1 MATVRLQ
8 LFGRS
13 LELTAKQLTAPYSP
27 GAVTGGGWY
36 PLVVRE
42 PYPGAWQVNV
52 EARRDQVL
60 QYAPVFSCVTL
71 IAQDIGKL
79 TLRLVEEN
87 DDDLWEETS
96 SAAFSPVLRK
106 PNRYQTTTKFVEQW
120 ITSKLMWGNAYVLKE
135 RDNRGVVVALYVLDP
150 MRVTP
155 LVAPDG
161 QVYYQLQRDTMAG
174 TLTLAGDQHTFIVP
188 ASEIIHDRMV
198 CLFHPLV
205 GMSPIYACATAA
217 LQGLAIQ
224 NTSSAFFTNGS
235 RPSGL
240 ITAPAGMTP
249 DQLAQA
255 KSDWETFNGPGN
267 AGKVAVITAD
277 IKYTQLSMNAVDAQ
291 LIQQLGWTAATI
303 CSVYHVPPFL
313 IGVGEIPRGVQL
325 ESLWQ
330 MYHSLCI
337 QSLLTNFET
346 VLDEGLGI
354 DTPINGTQ
362 YGTEFDINDLIWM
375 DTATKTKAAADAIG
389 AGAMSPDEARERYF
403 GLGPVEG
410 GDTPYM
416 QQQMFSLKALAQRD
430 SQDPFAKPTPAPMT
444 TPAAQVGQVPEADAV
459 KTVID
464 QLGHAIRRR
473 AIERGLRAA

>member
-1 MATVRLQ
+1 MASLRLQ
-8 LFGRS
+8 LLGRG
-13 LELTAKQLTAPYSP
+13 LELTAKSLTAPYSP
-27 GAVTGGGWY
+27 GTARGGWW

-42 PYPGAWQVNV
+42 PYAGAWQVNV
-52 EARRDQVL
+52 EGRRDLIL
-60 QYAPVFSCVTL
+60 QYAPVFACITL
-71 IAQDIGKL
+71 IASDIGKIR
-79 TLRLVEEN
+79 LRLVEQDE
-87 DDDLWEETS
+87 DDIWNETD

-106 PNRYQTTTKFVEQW
+106 PNHYQTIIKFVEQW

-135 RDNRGVVVALYVLDP
+135 RDARGVVVALYVLDP
-150 MRVTP
+150 LRVTP
-155 LVAPDG
+155 LIAPDG
-161 QVYYQLQRDTMAG
+161 GIYYQLRHDNLSGQLIDLPG
-174 TLTLAGDQHTFIVP
+174 DTLTVP

-205 GMSPIYACATAA
+205 GMSPVYACAAAA

-224 NTSSAFFTNGS
+224 NTSTAFFTNGS

-249 DQLAQA
+249 EQLAQA

-267 AGKVAVITAD
+267 AGRVAVITAD
-277 IKYTQLSMNAVDAQ
+277 IKYTQLTMSAVEAQ
-291 LIQQLGWTAATI
+291 LIDQLKWTAENI
-303 CSVYHVPPFL
+303 CSCYHVPPFM
-313 IGVGEIPRGVQL
+313 IGVGEAPRGVAL

-337 QSLLTNFET
+337 QSLITNFET
-346 VLDEGLGI
+346 ALDEGLGLAM
-354 DTPINGTQ
+354 PINGTQ
-362 YGTEFDINDLIWM
+362 YGTELDIDDLIWM

-430 SQDPFAKPTPAPMT
+430 QQDPFAKPQPAPM
-444 TPAAQVGQVPEADAV
+444 AARAGQVPPGQVGASVRHLLTKALDV
-459 KTVID
+459 
-464 QLGHAIRRR
+464 
-473 AIERGLRAA
+473 AA

>member
-1 MATVRLQ
+1 MASIRLR
-8 LFGRS
+8 LFGRG
-13 LELTAKQLTAPYSP
+13 LELTAKALTAPYSP

-42 PYPGAWQVNV
+42 PYAGAWQVNV
-52 EARRDQVL
+52 EGRRDQVL
-60 QYAPVFSCVTL
+60 QYAPVFACVTL

-87 DDDLWEETS
+87 DDDMWEETS
-96 SAAFSPVLRK
+96 SPAFSPVLRK

-120 ITSKLMWGNAYVLKE
+120 ITSKLMWGNAYILKE
-135 RDNRGVVVALYVLDP
+135 RDARGVVVALYVLDP
-150 MRVTP
+150 LRVTP

-161 QVYYQLQRDTMAG
+161 GVYYQLQHDNLSG
-174 TLTLAGDQHTFIVP
+174 SLALAREPADQFILP

-224 NTSSAFFTNGS
+224 ATSSAFFTNGS

-255 KSDWETFNGPGN
+255 KTDWETFNGPGN
-267 AGKVAVITAD
+267 AGRVAVITAD

-291 LIQQLGWTAATI
+291 LIQQLGWTAGTI
-303 CSVYHVPPFL
+303 CSVFHVPSFL
-313 IGVGEIPRGVQL
+313 IGVGELPRGVSL

-330 MYHSLCI
+330 MYHSLCL
-337 QSLLTNFET
+337 QSLITNFENA
-346 VLDEGLGI
+346 LDEGLGL
-354 DTPINGTQ
+354 TPATSSTQ
-362 YGTEFDINDLIWM
+362 YGTELDIDDLIWM

-389 AGAMSPDEARERYF
+389 AGAMSPDEARERYY

-430 SQDPFAKPTPAPMT
+430 ASDPFSKPAPAPMAAPPS
-444 TPAAQVGQVPEADAV
+444 TPAADQVP
-459 KTVID
+459 KD
-464 QLGHAIRRR
+464 QV
-473 AIERGLRAA
+473 AANVRHLLTKALDVAA

>member
-1 MATVRLQ
+1 MASVRLH
-8 LFGRS
+8 LFGRG
-13 LELTAKQLTAPYSP
+13 LELTAKALTAPYSP
-27 GAVTGGGWY
+27 GAVTGGGWA

-60 QYAPVFSCVTL
+60 QYAPVFACVTL

-87 DDDLWEETS
+87 DDDMWEETS
-96 SAAFSPVLRK
+96 SPAFSPVLRK

-120 ITSKLMWGNAYVLKE
+120 ITSKLMWGNAYILKE
-135 RDNRGVVVALYVLDP
+135 RDARGVVVALYVLDP
-150 MRVTP
+150 LRVTP
-155 LVAPDG
+155 LIAPDG
-161 QVYYQLQRDTMAG
+161 GVYYQLQHDNLSG
-174 TLTLAGDQHTFIVP
+174 SLALAREPADKFILP

-224 NTSSAFFTNGS
+224 ATSSAFFTNGS

-255 KSDWETFNGPGN
+255 KTDWETFNGPGN
-267 AGKVAVITAD
+267 AGRVAVITAD

-291 LIQQLGWTAATI
+291 LIQQLGWTAGTI
-303 CSVYHVPPFL
+303 CSVFHVPSFL
-313 IGVGEIPRGVQL
+313 IGVGELPRGVSL

-330 MYHSLCI
+330 MYHSLCL
-337 QSLLTNFET
+337 QSLITNFENA
-346 VLDEGLGI
+346 LDEGLGL
-354 DTPINGTQ
+354 TPATGGTQ
-362 YGTEFDINDLIWM
+362 YGTELDIDDLIWM
-375 DTATKTKAAADAIG
+375 DNSTKTKAAADAIG

-430 SQDPFAKPTPAPMT
+430 KNDPFSKPAPAPMAA
-444 TPAAQVGQVPEADAV
+444 PAGAGQVAP
-459 KTVID
+459 D
-464 QLGHAIRRR
+464 QV
-473 AIERGLRAA
+473 AASVRHLLTKALDVAA

>member
-1 MATVRLQ
+1 MATVRLH
-8 LFGRS
+8 LFGRG
-13 LELTAKQLTAPYSP
+13 LELTAKALSAPYSP

-42 PYPGAWQVNV
+42 PYAGAWQVNV
-52 EARRDQVL
+52 EGRRDQVL
-60 QYAPVFSCVTL
+60 QYAPVFACVTL

-87 DDDLWEETS
+87 DDEMWEETS
-96 SAAFSPVLRK
+96 SPAFSPVLRK

-120 ITSKLMWGNAYVLKE
+120 ITSKLMWGNTYVLKE
-135 RDNRGVVVALYVLDP
+135 RDARGVVVALYVLDP
-150 MRVTP
+150 LRVIP

-161 QVYYQLQRDTMAG
+161 GVYYQLQHDNLSGSLA
-174 TLTLAGDQHTFIVP
+174 LAGDPGQVILP

-224 NTSSAFFTNGS
+224 ATSSAFFTNGS

-255 KSDWETFNGPGN
+255 KTDWETFNGPGN
-267 AGKVAVITAD
+267 AGRVAVITAD

-291 LIQQLGWTAATI
+291 LIQQLGWTAGTI
-303 CSVYHVPPFL
+303 CSVFHVPSFL
-313 IGVGEIPRGVQL
+313 IGVGELPRGVSL

-330 MYHSLCI
+330 MYHSLCL
-337 QSLLTNFET
+337 QSLIANFENA
-346 VLDEGLGI
+346 LDEGLGL
-354 DTPINGTQ
+354 TPTTSSTQ
-362 YGTEFDINDLIWM
+362 YGTELDIDDLIWL
-375 DTATKTKAAADAIG
+375 DTASKTKAAADAIG

-416 QQQMFSLKALAQRD
+416 QQQNYSLKALAKRD
-430 SQDPFAKPTPAPMT
+430 ANDPFAKQAPAPMAA
-444 TPAAQVGQVPEADAV
+444 PAAGQVPADQVAASVRHLLTKMLEAA
-459 KTVID
+459 
-464 QLGHAIRRR
+464 
-473 AIERGLRAA
+473 

>member
-1 MATVRLQ
+1 
-8 LFGRS
+8 
-13 LELTAKQLTAPYSP
+13 
-27 GAVTGGGWY
+27 
-36 PLVVRE
+36 
-42 PYPGAWQVNV
+42 
-52 EARRDQVL
+52 
-60 QYAPVFSCVTL
+60 
-71 IAQDIGKL
+71 
-79 TLRLVEEN
+79 
-87 DDDLWEETS
+87 
-96 SAAFSPVLRK
+96 
-106 PNRYQTTTKFVEQW
+106 
-120 ITSKLMWGNAYVLKE
+120 MWGNTYVLKE
-135 RDNRGVVVALYVLDP
+135 RDARGVVVALYVLDP
-150 MRVTP
+150 LRVMP

-161 QVYYQLQRDTMAG
+161 GVYYQLQHDNLSGSLA
-174 TLTLAGDQHTFIVP
+174 LAGDPGQVILP

-224 NTSSAFFTNGS
+224 ATSSAFFTNGS

-255 KSDWETFNGPGN
+255 KTDWETFNGPGN
-267 AGKVAVITAD
+267 AGRVAVITAD

-291 LIQQLGWTAATI
+291 LIQQLGWTAGTI
-303 CSVYHVPPFL
+303 CSVFHVPSFL
-313 IGVGEIPRGVQL
+313 IGVGELPRGVSL

-330 MYHSLCI
+330 MYHSLCL
-337 QSLLTNFET
+337 QSLITNFENA
-346 VLDEGLGI
+346 LDEGLGL
-354 DTPINGTQ
+354 TPATGGTQ
-362 YGTEFDINDLIWM
+362 YGTELDIDDLIWM

-430 SQDPFAKPTPAPMT
+430 ASDPFSKPTPAPMAA
-444 TPAAQVGQVPEADAV
+444 PAGAGQVAP
-459 KTVID
+459 D
-464 QLGHAIRRR
+464 QV
-473 AIERGLRAA
+473 AASVRHLLAKALDVAA